1 MHLKNKLPL
10 YILIIAVMITLLGC
24 ELIRLGSIIEL
35 QEPTPTPPSTP
46 TPIVIVVTPTEPR
59 RPTPTPTPLPTRT
72 PSPAP
77 TVPVEPINALEAQ
90 IGAVYEQA
98 APAVVNITTQIITY
112 DFFMRPIPQEGG
124 TGSGFLYDTEGH
136 IVTNYHVVQ
145 NAESV
150 SVSLADGRVFPAEIV
165 GVDPSNDLAVVHIEA
180 DDLPQPIPLGDS
192 DNLRV
197 GQFVVAIG
205 NPFGQEGT
213 LTLGV
218 ISALGRII
226 ESPDGRFIGEAI
238 QTDAPI
244 NPGNSGGPLLDLHGH
259 VIGVNSQIIS
269 PSRASAGIGFA
280 VSAETVRRVVPQLIA
295 QGYYSHPWMGIG
307 PVALTPELAEVLRRA
322 GMKIPVDEGLILLEI
337 VPGGPA
343 ARAGLRGPDRMV
355 IVGNIRV
362 PVGMDIM
369 VAINGQP
376 VTSFRDL
383 TVYLETETQ
392 VGDTIEV
399 TIIRDGERQNVQ
411 VTLAERPR

>member
-1 MHLKNKLPL
+1 MYKKLHLL
-10 YILIIAVMITLLGC
+10 ILIILVTIALPGCGLTLPWA
-24 ELIRLGSIIEL
+24 IKQ
-35 QEPTPTPPSTP
+35 QEPTPAPTP
-46 TPIVIVVTPTEPR
+46 TPIVIIVTPTALPVPTQAPPQVVPEEP
-59 RPTPTPTPLPTRT
+59 
-72 PSPAP
+72 
-77 TVPVEPINALEAQ
+77 VNALEAQ
-90 IGAVYEQA
+90 IEAVYEQA
-98 APAVVNITTQIITY
+98 APAVVNVTTQIIAY
-112 DFFMRPIPQEGG
+112 DFFMRPIPQEGV

-150 SVSLADGRVFPAEIV
+150 SVALADGKSQPAEIV
-165 GVDPSNDLAVVHIEA
+165 GVDPSNDLAVIRIKA
-180 DDLPQPIPLGDS
+180 DDLPQPIALGDS
-192 DNLRV
+192 DSLRV

-226 ESPDGRFIGEAI
+226 ESPDGSFIGEAI

-244 NPGNSGGPLLDLHGH
+244 NPGNSGGPLLNLRGR

-295 QGYYSHPWMGIG
+295 QGYYSHPWLGVG
-307 PVALTPELAEVLRRA
+307 PVSLTPELAKVLRQA
-322 GMKIPVDEGLILLEI
+322 GMEITVEEGLILLE
-337 VPGGPA
+337 VASGGPA
-343 ARAGLRGPDRMV
+343 AQAGIRGPDEMV

-362 PVGMDIM
+362 PVGMDIITA
-369 VAINGQP
+369 VNGEP
-376 VTSFRDL
+376 VTSFQAL
-383 TVYLETETQ
+383 TVQLETETQ
-392 VGDTIEV
+392 VGDTVEV
-399 TIIRDGERQNVQ
+399 TVIRKGRERNVQ

>member
-1 MHLKNKLPL
+1 MYKKLHLL
-10 YILIIAVMITLLGC
+10 ILIILVTIALPGCGLTLPW
-24 ELIRLGSIIEL
+24 EIKQ
-35 QEPTPTPPSTP
+35 QEPTPAPTP
-46 TPIVIVVTPTEPR
+46 TPIVIIVTPTALPVPTQAPPQVVPEEP
-59 RPTPTPTPLPTRT
+59 
-72 PSPAP
+72 
-77 TVPVEPINALEAQ
+77 VNALEAQ
-90 IGAVYEQA
+90 IEAVYEQA
-98 APAVVNITTQIITY
+98 APAVVNVTTQIIAY
-112 DFFMRPIPQEGG
+112 DFFMRPIPQEGV

-150 SVSLADGRVFPAEIV
+150 SVALADGKSQPAEIV
-165 GVDPSNDLAVVHIEA
+165 GVDPSNDLAVIRIKA
-180 DDLPQPIPLGDS
+180 DDLPQPIALGDS
-192 DNLRV
+192 DSLRV

-226 ESPDGRFIGEAI
+226 ESPDGSFIGEAI

-244 NPGNSGGPLLDLHGH
+244 NPGNSGGPLLNLRGR

-295 QGYYSHPWMGIG
+295 QGYYSHPWLGVG
-307 PVALTPELAEVLRRA
+307 PVSLTPELAKVLRQA
-322 GMKIPVDEGLILLEI
+322 GMEITVEEGLILLE
-337 VPGGPA
+337 VTSGGPA
-343 ARAGLRGPDRMV
+343 AQAGIRGPDEMV

-362 PVGMDIM
+362 PVGMDIITA
-369 VAINGQP
+369 VNGEP
-376 VTSFRDL
+376 VTSFQAL
-383 TVYLETETQ
+383 TVQLETETQ
-392 VGDTIEV
+392 VGDTVEV
-399 TIIRDGERQNVQ
+399 TVIRKGKERNVQ